1 MLLIRQVELDG
12 VMGMDVRCREGR
24 INEVGRSL
32 SEFPGEN
39 TIDAH
44 GGALIPGLHDH
55 HIHLFALAASRRS
68 VRCGPPEVTRA
79 RELRTALMG
88 APGNGWIRGVGYVES
103 VAGMLDREM
112 LDGFCGDRPVRIQ
125 HRSGKMWFLNS
136 LALKQLGLAPNSDGQ
151 LFREDTLLRERL
163 DHENSE
169 QQALDVEATSAWL
182 ASYGVTGITETTH
195 SNDDATVRLFGTL
208 KLSQHVMLMGNEQL
222 AQGPLKIM
230 LDDYVLPD
238 IDTFRKRITR
248 AHERGRP
255 VAVHCVT
262 RTELVFAVSTLLE
275 AGTIAGDRIEHASVT
290 DDSAMALIARS
301 GLTVVTQPNLILE
314 RGSQYLDE
322 VDRKDHP
329 YLYRCRGFVD
339 AGVPLG
345 GGTDAPFGQP
355 DPWAAMRAAVTRQTD
370 DGRVIGECEA
380 LTPQRA
386 LALFTTHPVDPGGPE
401 RRIVPGEAADLCLLT
416 HKWSEARHRLRSDDV
431 AATIMGG
438 VVTFQRKK
446 LT

>member
-12 VMGMDVRCREGR
+12 VMGLDVRCREGR
-24 INEVGRSL
+24 IIEVGRDL
-32 SEFPGEN
+32 GELPGET
-39 TIDAH
+39 TIDAR

-55 HIHLFALAASRRS
+55 HIHLLALAASRRS
-68 VRCGPPEVTRA
+68 VRCGPPEVTSTA
-79 RELRTALMG
+79 QLRTALDS
-88 APGNGWIRGVGYVES
+88 APGTGWIRGVGYVES
-103 VAGMLDREM
+103 VSGMLDREM

-136 LALKQLGLAPNSDGQ
+136 LACAQLGLEPSSDGQ

-163 DHENSE
+163 DHENIE
-169 QQALDVEATSAWL
+169 QETLDVEATSDWL
-182 ASYGVTGITETTH
+182 ASYGVTGITDTTH
-195 SNDDATVRLFGTL
+195 SNNDATARLFGTL
-208 KLSQHVMLMGNEQL
+208 NLSQRVMLMGNEQL
-222 AQGPLKIM
+222 AEGPLKIM
-230 LDDYVLPD
+230 LDDYALPE
-238 IDTFRKRITR
+238 IGAFRKRITR
-248 AHERGRP
+248 AHERDRP

-275 AGTIAGDRIEHASVT
+275 AGTISGDRIEHASVT
-290 DDSAMALIARS
+290 DDPAMELIARS

-314 RGSQYLDE
+314 RGNQYLDE
-322 VDRKDHP
+322 VDHKDHP

-345 GGTDAPFGQP
+345 GGTDAPFGRP

-380 LTPQRA
+380 LTPRQA
-386 LALFTTHPVDPGGPE
+386 LALFTTHPDDPGGPE
-401 RRIVPGEAADLCLLT
+401 RRIAPGEAADLCLLAHRWT
-416 HKWSEARHRLRSDDV
+416 EAQHRLRSDDV
-431 AATIMGG
+431 AATIMDG
-438 VVTFQRKK
+438 VVTFERNK